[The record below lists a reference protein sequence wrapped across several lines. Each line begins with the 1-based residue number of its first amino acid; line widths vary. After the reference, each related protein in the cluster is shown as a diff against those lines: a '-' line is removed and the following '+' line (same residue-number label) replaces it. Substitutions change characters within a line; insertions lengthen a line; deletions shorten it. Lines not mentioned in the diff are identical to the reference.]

1 MTLSIISP
9 WQTDTIMADTFT
21 CAVNTGPLF
30 ALAHAA
36 REAQAQCIKLSG
48 TVYANALRTLTPPHG
63 KGAAMQDTRK
73 KKSKGI
79 DALQARIEQDL
90 QGGPA
95 PTYARPVRRK
105 DGTWMA
111 FDAAGNYTAGGG
123 NFGMVVANQNKFG
136 KLPVPIESPEQVL
149 AKVGEQPLTHKGRVR
164 RWRRV
169 QDGVHFVRAGALRA
183 LVRKRKKHAGYTIS
197 GWAHG
202 ARFFATGK
210 NIAKGFFE
218 PLGGA
223 GAAGQSADP
232 AGSAFAEVE
241 PLEGWMQNDAFLG
254 SLRQRDRIMTTTV
267 HRTARHALD
276 KMRKNIISW
285 YTKKAKQILNS

>member
-1 MTLSIISP
+1 
-9 WQTDTIMADTFT
+9 MADTFS

-63 KGAAMQDTRK
+63 KGATMQDTHK

-79 DALQARIEQDL
+79 TALQARIEQDL
-90 QGGPA
+90 QGGPT

-111 FDAAGNYTAGGG
+111 FDDAGNYTAGGG
-123 NFGMVVANQNKFG
+123 NFGMVVPSATKFG
-136 KLPVPIESPEQVL
+136 KYKVPVESPEQVL
-149 AKVGEQPLTHKGRVR
+149 SKVGEQALTHKGRVR

-169 QDGVHFVRAGALRA
+169 QDGIHFVRAGALRA
-183 LVRKRKKHAGYTIS
+183 LVSKRKKQAGYTIS

-210 NIAKGFFE
+210 KGIAKGFFE

-223 GAAGQSADP
+223 GAAGQAATP
-232 AGSAFAEVE
+232 AGDAFAEVE

-254 SLRQRDRIMTTTV
+254 PLRQRDRIMSTTV
-267 HRTARHALD
+267 HRTAGHALQ
-276 KMRKNIISW
+276 KMQQNIVKW
-285 YTKKAKQILNS
+285 YTKKAKQILRDS